1 MLHLAPSKD
10 IFAEMCRWF
19 FSKTS
24 FTSWVNITIFKGC
37 SFNIPTCHL
46 YINSSCWYLLPY
58 HLTWLRNQVQW
69 GLIGRRC
76 GVFGW
81 FSYLVCWDWFGK
93 NDSFMSLKCLNVF
106 FLRHKVLHIV
116 WMSWNMLNFSD
127 VLNASSESGE
137 SMGIPISSDSGLLP
151 KLGWFRNPF
160 LRAIFPGHT
169 WIGDTHLDWPLKKVI

>member
-1 MLHLAPSKD
+1 MNYYNLARQFLFVYIGHEILLLIPGIALETLTKSDFRRKNLCFLGHPPK
-10 IFAEMCRWF
+10 IFFAEMCRWF
-19 FSKTS
+19 FSQTS
-24 FTSWVNITIFKGC
+24 FTSWVNITMFKGC
-37 SFNIPTCHL
+37 SFNIPTYHL

-106 FLRHKVLHIV
+106 F
-116 WMSWNMLNFSD
+116 SD
-127 VLNASSESGE
+127 TRCF
-137 SMGIPISSDSGLLP
+137 I
-151 KLGWFRNPF
+151 
-160 LRAIFPGHT
+160 
-169 WIGDTHLDWPLKKVI
+169 